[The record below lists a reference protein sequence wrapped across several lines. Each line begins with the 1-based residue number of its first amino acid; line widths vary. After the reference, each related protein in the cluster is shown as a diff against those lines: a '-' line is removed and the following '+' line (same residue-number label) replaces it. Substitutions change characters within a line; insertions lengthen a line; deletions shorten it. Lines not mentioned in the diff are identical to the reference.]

1 MYFPHP
7 LSADHDGLLA
17 IGGDLSVE
25 RLLFAYR
32 YGIFPWYNDPPVMW
46 WWTHSRC
53 VLFPSK
59 VKVSKSM
66 RPYFNQKKYSVSY
79 NQAFESV
86 IKACASLDRPQQMG
100 TWINKDMIDSYIS
113 LHQQGYAHSVE
124 VWRDDELVGGLYGI
138 GLGDI
143 FYGESMFTHAT
154 NASKFGFITLCR
166 KLEEIGIKL
175 IDCQQETNHL
185 ISLGAE
191 QMPKEEFWQYISDN
205 QAIADRPIRLND

>member
-1 MYFPHP
+1 
-7 LSADHDGLLA
+7 
-17 IGGDLSVE
+17 
-25 RLLFAYR
+25 
-32 YGIFPWYNDPPVMW
+32 
-46 WWTHSRC
+46 
-53 VLFPSK
+53 
-59 VKVSKSM
+59 M